1 MKRVLV
7 VLLAVFGGLC
17 VLVALG
23 AIGIGLIGKMSKGS
37 VPSKTILE
45 VDFEQGFPEVIPDDP
60 IAQVLMTKQMSLRDV
75 VESLQRAG
83 DDDRVTG
90 LVARVGAA
98 PMGLAQVQEIRDAI
112 AAFRA
117 KGKSAVAYSE
127 TFGEFG
133 PGNSAYYL
141 ATAFDTIYLQPSGDI
156 GLTGI
161 MLESPIV
168 RGTLDKI
175 GVDPRMDHRH
185 EYKNAM
191 NLFTEKKFTDAYRE
205 AMKGIVDG
213 WYTQIV
219 KGISEARKMSE
230 EQVKAL
236 IDRGPFLG
244 KEARDAKLVDGHAY
258 RDEVYAKV
266 KDKAGSGAKLFYLGT
281 YFSRAGS
288 SNAKGTKIAIIYGI
302 GGVQRGPSSYDALS
316 GNQSMG
322 FDTVAAAF
330 RAAVKD
336 KSVKAIV
343 FRVDSPGGSYVASDT
358 IWRET
363 VRAKE
368 AGKPVI
374 VTMGD
379 LAGSGGYFVA
389 MDAAKIVAQPGTI
402 TASIGVLGGKLY
414 RKELW
419 EKIGLTFDEVHSG
432 ENAGMWSGTIDYS
445 PAEWQRFETWL
456 DRVYEDFTSKV
467 AKGRNLPK
475 EKVLQIAKGRIWTGE
490 AAKGLGLIDA
500 LGGFDVALGLA
511 KEAAKIPNDQEVN
524 VVLFPKKKTFLE
536 MLSRE

>member
-23 AIGIGLIGKMSKGS
+23 AIGIGLIGKMSKGT

-45 VDFEQGFPEVIPDDP
+45 VDLEQGFPEVVPDDP
-60 IAQVLMTKQMSLRDV
+60 IAQVLMSKQMTLRDV

-161 MLESPIV
+161 MLESPFV
-168 RGTLDKI
+168 RGTLDKL
-175 GVDPRMDHRH
+175 GVVPRMDHRH

-191 NLFTEKKFTDAYRE
+191 NLFTEKKFTDAHRE

-213 WYTQIV
+213 WYAQIV
-219 KGISEARKMSE
+219 KGIAEARKLSE
-230 EQVKAL
+230 ADVKSL

-244 KEARDAKLVDGHAY
+244 KEALDAKLVDALGY

-266 KDKAGSGAKLFYLGT
+266 KEKGGNAKLLFLST
-281 YFSRAGS
+281 YFS
-288 SNAKGTKIAIIYGI
+288 
-302 GGVQRGPSSYDALS
+302 
-316 GNQSMG
+316 
-322 FDTVAAAF
+322 
-330 RAAVKD
+330 
-336 KSVKAIV
+336 
-343 FRVDSPGGSYVASDT
+343 
-358 IWRET
+358 
-363 VRAKE
+363 
-368 AGKPVI
+368 
-374 VTMGD
+374 
-379 LAGSGGYFVA
+379 
-389 MDAAKIVAQPGTI
+389 
-402 TASIGVLGGKLY
+402 
-414 RKELW
+414 
-419 EKIGLTFDEVHSG
+419 
-432 ENAGMWSGTIDYS
+432 
-445 PAEWQRFETWL
+445 
-456 DRVYEDFTSKV
+456 
-467 AKGRNLPK
+467 
-475 EKVLQIAKGRIWTGE
+475 
-490 AAKGLGLIDA
+490 
-500 LGGFDVALGLA
+500 
-511 KEAAKIPNDQEVN
+511 
-524 VVLFPKKKTFLE
+524 
-536 MLSRE
+536 